1 MNAHSPYVPRKIDL
15 VFEVVHGPRQAF
27 AGLRM
32 VCKNRTRFACVPNV

>member
-1 MNAHSPYVPRKIDL
+1 MLIAHMYLVKIDL